1 MSKTLAA
8 NIIKTLIEDL
18 GPICFMDALQEAITD
33 NEGRVF
39 EFSGYRKPNDF
50 ELDEL
55 KKYLKLMSFVA
66 VSIET
71 TK

>member
-1 MSKTLAA
+1 MSKTLAT
-8 NIIKTLIEDL
+8 NMIKALIEDL
-18 GPICFMDALQEAITD
+18 GPDSFIDALQEAITD

-39 EFSGYRKPNDF
+39 EFSGYRKPSEY
-50 ELDEL
+50 ELEEMTKLL
-55 KKYLKLMSFVA
+55 KKMSFLA